1 MKDSRTRL
9 FEVMGR
15 LDKTFKAPKLNE
27 EFQQA
32 NPVAFTQPMGGEVG
46 GNDFDTEKTEQT
58 PEEKLEALTAKVDEL
73 YALLHGESESEEGEE
88 SEEGDEDG
96 EGEEEMGDD
105 DDIENLQEWNFDK
118 KKGEKK
124 GKDED
129 DGDEHEESETP
140 AEEKAEHK
148 KGGYEF
154 GKKEKGEVE
163 EGSKSKV
170 PVNMIAK
177 VGK

>member
-1 MKDSRTRL
+1 MKKDSKERL

-15 LDKTFKAPKLNE
+15 LDKTFTAPKTKLNE
-27 EFQQA
+27 EFEPA
-32 NPVAFTQPMGGEVG
+32 NPVAFKQPEMGGGEMGGEE
-46 GNDFDTEKTEQT
+46 EKIEQT

-73 YALLHGESESEEGEE
+73 YAMLHGESEEGEE
-88 SEEGDEDG
+88 EEGGE
-96 EGEEEMGDD
+96 EGEEGG
-105 DDIENLQEWNFDK
+105 IENLQEWNFDK

-124 GKDED
+124 D
-129 DGDEHEESETP
+129 DDDDSEEHEESETP

-154 GKKEKGEVE
+154 GKTDESIESPAKP
-163 EGSKSKV
+163 KV
-170 PVNMIAK
+170 PINAIAK